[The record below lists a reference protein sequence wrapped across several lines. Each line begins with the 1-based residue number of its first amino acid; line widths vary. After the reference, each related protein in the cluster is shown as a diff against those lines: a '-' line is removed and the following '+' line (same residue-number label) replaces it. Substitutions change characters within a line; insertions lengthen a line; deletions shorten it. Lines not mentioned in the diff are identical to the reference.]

1 MMTAANSKKADFV
14 MEEKGGYI
22 FSAFQPTFD
31 AMMSAVKFLEY
42 LAVYGKP
49 LSTLVAT
56 IPSFIKITDSV
67 VVPWEKRGHVM
78 KELAALK
85 DNNTDSDIEGIQFS
99 DGDSRVLII
108 PDNDRPVFQIY
119 VEAKTK
125 HSAKVLL
132 EKHKKFLGKFVEK
145 I

>member
-1 MMTAANSKKADFV
+1 
-14 MEEKGGYI
+14 
-22 FSAFQPTFD
+22 
-31 AMMSAVKFLEY
+31 

-49 LSTLVAT
+49 LSTLTQAL
-56 IPSFIKITDSV
+56 PAYIKIVDSV

-78 KELAALK
+78 MELAALK
-85 DNNTDSDIEGIQFS
+85 DNNTDEDIEGIQFK

-108 PDNDRPVFQIY
+108 PDNDRPIFQIY

-125 HSAKVLL
+125 QQAKSLL
-132 EKHKKFLGKFVEK
+132 EKNKKFLGKFVEK